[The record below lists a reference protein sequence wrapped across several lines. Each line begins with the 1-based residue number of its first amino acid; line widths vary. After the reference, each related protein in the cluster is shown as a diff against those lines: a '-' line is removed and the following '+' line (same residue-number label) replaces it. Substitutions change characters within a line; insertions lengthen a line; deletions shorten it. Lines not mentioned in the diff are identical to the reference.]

1 MKRTTAEPLALLGQ
15 ARLRLRRVNH
25 PGGFDDLIARAQTGD
40 RAAFS
45 ALMSTHKND
54 LYRFVRRRIADADA
68 ASDIVQEALVAAW
81 RALASFDPERS
92 FKTWLYAIA
101 LNKCRDAARRIATR
115 RAFWGACPDGE
126 DLRVADERPSPEEET
141 VNRAE
146 LRVLRD
152 ALAALPEHLREALML
167 TAVDG
172 LSQATASATLG
183 CTVKS
188 LEYRVHRA
196 RELLAAEMERRAT
209 PRALAP
215 ALKSWDQSLG

>member
-1 MKRTTAEPLALLGQ
+1 
-15 ARLRLRRVNH
+15 
-25 PGGFDDLIARAQTGD
+25 
-40 RAAFS
+40 
-45 ALMSTHKND
+45 
-54 LYRFVRRRIADADA
+54 
-68 ASDIVQEALVAAW
+68 
-81 RALASFDPERS
+81 
-92 FKTWLYAIA
+92 
-101 LNKCRDAARRIATR
+101 
-115 RAFWGACPDGE
+115 
-126 DLRVADERPSPEEET
+126 LRVADERPSPEEET
-141 VNRAE
+141 VSRGE

-152 ALAALPEHLREALML
+152 ALAALPGHLREALML

>member
-15 ARLRLRRVNH
+15 ARPRLRRVNH
-25 PGGFDDLIARAQTGD
+25 SGGFDDLIARAQTGD

-45 ALMSTHKND
+45 ALMSTHKDD

-101 LNKCRDAARRIATR
+101 LNKCRDVARRIATR
-115 RAFWGACPDGE
+115 RAFWGACHDGE

-196 RELLAAEMERRAT
+196 RELLAAEMERRAR